1 MAKYKYEVYEVV
13 EEYQTFGIES
23 GQIRQISVVRGQVQV
38 YEFNN
43 KNGTYSEL
51 SVDSKNTRS
60 YYYKIDNEYFRFTEA
75 VRWIG
80 GSKQYYGAILEK
92 VEVRKE
98 KVKGSLIETIVAE
111 ENEYPTNGIKN
122 GKWYVRKEIIQE
134 HKISLKDS
142 EGELINI
149 SSIYFKDNKS
159 NILNIAKAYSDKELV
174 WKKRDKEL
182 GTLVYYDTGSSK
194 YDISVNGWS
203 KVNPNKNYKFVTTKV
218 DNEYSIIVSGSY
230 YTIKNNDIFRITKNC
245 DIQIKNLN
253 YNYYDIKIYEVEEE
267 ANITI

>member
-1 MAKYKYEVYEVV
+1 MAKYKYKVYEV
-13 EEYQTFGIES
+13 EEIYLTVSIES

-51 SVDSKNTRS
+51 SVDYKNTHS

-98 KVKGSLIETIVAE
+98 KVNGNLIESIVAD
-111 ENEYPTNGIKN
+111 ENEYPTNGIKD

-149 SSIYFKDNKS
+149 SSIYFKDSNS
-159 NILNIAKAYSDKELV
+159 NISNIAKAYSDEKLLWAKVRNIKTINFKSISAIAQTNKFILVPDFALNELMG
-174 WKKRDKEL
+174 KK
-182 GTLVYYDTGSSK
+182 
-194 YDISVNGWS
+194 
-203 KVNPNKNYKFVTTKV
+203 
-218 DNEYSIIVSGSY
+218 II
-230 YTIKNNDIFRITKNC
+230 N
-245 DIQIKNLN
+245 
-253 YNYYDIKIYEVEEE
+253 IKIGMFGPFNCELKQNMLTRKFQLVLEKEPRQLEPLFTFQDKGTNIEVKYEE
-267 ANITI
+267 

>member
-98 KVKGSLIETIVAE
+98 KVNGNLIETITAE
-111 ENEYPTNGIKN
+111 ENEYPSNGIRD

-134 HKISLKDS
+134 RKISVKDS
-142 EGELINI
+142 SGKLINI
-149 SSIYFKDNKS
+149 TSIYFKDSNS
-159 NILNIAKAYSDKELV
+159 NITSIGKAYSDEELV
-174 WKKRDKEL
+174 WAKVRNIKTINFKSIGAIAQTNKFILVPDFALNELIGKK
-182 GTLVYYDTGSSK
+182 
-194 YDISVNGWS
+194 
-203 KVNPNKNYKFVTTKV
+203 
-218 DNEYSIIVSGSY
+218 II
-230 YTIKNNDIFRITKNC
+230 N
-245 DIQIKNLN
+245 
-253 YNYYDIKIYEVEEE
+253 IKIGMFGPFNCELKKNMFTRKFQLVLEKEPRQLEPLFTFQDKGTNIEVKYEE
-267 ANITI
+267 